1 MLNHYQIQQ
10 KEKYNKIYE
19 FKIYKFVVFL
29 INILWVSNQ
38 IHQINFYKCHFL
50 LKQMV
55 KYFEDKYVIQII
67 LKQNKVKHKI
77 ILILKIVNHKIKY

>member
-1 MLNHYQIQQ
+1 
-10 KEKYNKIYE
+10 
-19 FKIYKFVVFL
+19 
-29 INILWVSNQ
+29 
-38 IHQINFYKCHFL
+38 
-50 LKQMV
+50 MV